1 MERQSMTYSELKT
14 AIADFLNRS
23 DLTSNI
29 DTFIDTT
36 EAELNRRLRTKDMIV
51 RAEATADGQY
61 LTLPTN
67 WLEAINVEI
76 TTNDFSPIMQ
86 MSLESLDIYRKSID
100 NASGQPIYFGIVDN
114 AMELA
119 PTPDGSYNLQLT
131 YFEKITALD
140 DTNTSNWVS
149 TNHSDVYLYGAMKH
163 ASIFLMEDD
172 RVAMFTALFEKALE
186 EIRLAQE
193 KAEFAKGSLIMRRR
207 TYGKP
212 KKNIYYMK

>member
-23 DLTSNI
+23 DLTTHI
-29 DTFIDTT
+29 DTFIDST

-61 LTLPTN
+61 LTLPTD

-100 NASGQPIYFGIVDN
+100 NASGQPIYFAIVDN
-114 AMELA
+114 AM
-119 PTPDGSYNLQLT
+119 G
-131 YFEKITALD
+131 
-140 DTNTSNWVS
+140 
-149 TNHSDVYLYGAMKH
+149 
-163 ASIFLMEDD
+163 
-172 RVAMFTALFEKALE
+172 VAMFTALFEKALE

-193 KAEFAKGSLIMRRR
+193 KAEFAKGSLIIRRR